1 MATKEDIITKL
12 KSVKYP
18 GYSRDIVSFGLVK
31 EVRACGE
38 AATIRLELITNDGG
52 VGDRLREPIEQ
63 AVRELGFTE
72 VNLHI
77 SQKTAGEAKAEKLA
91 AQQAAAETLL
101 PDVQYKIAVA
111 SGKGGVGK
119 STVSVNLAFA
129 LRDLGQRVGLLDAD
143 IYGPNLPMMLGLESQ
158 QPRMRGDKILPLE
171 RDGVKAMSLGN
182 LAPSQEAVIWRG
194 PLVGRAIEQML
205 RDTAWGELDFL
216 IIDLPPGTGDAQ
228 LTISQKLAL
237 TGAVIVSTP
246 QPVALSDAMKGL
258 RMFQKVNVPVL
269 GVIENMSRF
278 VCPNCGH
285 EHDIFGYGGAR
296 AAALR
301 EGVPFLGDIPLA
313 PSLRTAGDQGTP
325 IVLVE
330 PEGEV
335 AKRFQTIAEKILQQV
350 TAAAEATL
358 PRQFK
363 IG

>member
-1 MATKEDIITKL
+1 MPSKEDIIAKL
-12 KSVKYP
+12 KTVNYP

-31 EVRACGE
+31 EVRAC
-38 AATIRLELITNDGG
+38 ANSATLKLELVTNDGHIG
-52 VGDRLREPIEQ
+52 EKLREAVER
-63 AVRELGFTE
+63 AVRELGFTA
-72 VNLHI
+72 VDLDI
-77 SQKTAGEAKAEKLA
+77 SEKTAGEAKAEKLA
-91 AQQAAAETLL
+91 AKQAAAETLL
-101 PDVQYKIAVA
+101 PGVEYKIAIA

-158 QPRMRGDKILPLE
+158 QPRLRDDKILPLE

-216 IIDLPPGTGDAQ
+216 LIDLPPGTGDAQ
-228 LTISQKLAL
+228 LTISQKLEL
-237 TGAVIVSTP
+237 TGAIIVSTP

-258 RMFQKVNVPVL
+258 RMFKKVNVPVL

-285 EHDIFGYGGAR
+285 EHDIFGYGGAQ

-301 EGVPFLGDIPLA
+301 EAVPFLGDIPLA
-313 PSLRTAGDQGTP
+313 PSLRRSGDNGAP
-325 IVLVE
+325 IVLAE
-330 PEGEV
+330 PDSDI
-335 AKRFQTIAEKILQQV
+335 AKRFRAVAENILRQV
-350 TAAAEATL
+350 REAAKATM